1 MYLYIL
7 QTSHEGKDQDTTGV
21 FCLQN
26 SKSQCCHSTLLQPHT
41 HTFFRCAQFWKS
53 SHKVPESF
61 LPFLTRV
68 IHITNAQTMSSGD
81 ISALSDVTTTG
92 ASAELGSHAKQQS
105 DANIDEEMETNSNNA
120 AVGDDNDAAVGE
132 DADADTPVSASKAKP
147 NKRSDNAARSNFRL
161 SGQSP

>member
-1 MYLYIL
+1 
-7 QTSHEGKDQDTTGV
+7 
-21 FCLQN
+21 
-26 SKSQCCHSTLLQPHT
+26 
-41 HTFFRCAQFWKS
+41 
-53 SHKVPESF
+53 
-61 LPFLTRV
+61 
-68 IHITNAQTMSSGD
+68 MSSGD

-161 SGQSP
+161 SGQSPQRLIKVLTTDGDKVECRDPRKRSELYVFIKENMILIAQVL